1 MAMKMRKKKKRVAL
15 LCALAIGASSV
26 LTGCQIGKTD
36 VVVSKNLSGKQVF
49 SIGNATC
56 SLNEA
61 KVYLVNYQN
70 IYGNTYGIDLLSEK
84 TKEDSLQ
91 DYVKKVTL
99 SELTKVVCM
108 DLLAES
114 EDLSLSQEDEELVS
128 KAAKEYYDSL
138 TKEEI
143 SYLGV
148 SQSDIVT
155 YYEHYALA
163 QKLYNSL
170 TGSVNEEVSDDEA
183 RVMEAMQIYIT
194 DKDKAQEAAERLS
207 AGEDF
212 ASVASNYNEGGNIEL
227 NIARDD
233 LPKEVEKVAFNLE
246 NDEVSGMISTDNG
259 YYFVKCLN
267 KYNEELTDANKV
279 NIIEKR
285 EKEAFD
291 DVYEEFIK
299 KQGSYLNE
307 KVWDALE
314 LETQVK
320 METNTFFETYDT
332 YCSDI

>member
-1 MAMKMRKKKKRVAL
+1 
-15 LCALAIGASSV
+15 
-26 LTGCQIGKTD
+26 
-36 VVVSKNLSGKQVF
+36 
-49 SIGNATC
+49 
-56 SLNEA
+56 
-61 KVYLVNYQN
+61 
-70 IYGNTYGIDLLSEK
+70 
-84 TKEDSLQ
+84 
-91 DYVKKVTL
+91 
-99 SELTKVVCM
+99 
-108 DLLAES
+108 
-114 EDLSLSQEDEELVS
+114 
-128 KAAKEYYDSL
+128 
-138 TKEEI
+138 
-143 SYLGV
+143 
-148 SQSDIVT
+148 
-155 YYEHYALA
+155 
-163 QKLYNSL
+163 
-170 TGSVNEEVSDDEA
+170 
-183 RVMEAMQIYIT
+183 MEAMQIYIT
-194 DKDKAQEAAERLS
+194 DKDKAQEAAARLS

-259 YYFVKCLN
+259 YYFIKCLN